1 MLRLIAITGEPG
13 ESVEDVVEWAQAAVR
28 GGATMVQLRAKQLA
42 SGPLL
47 TLARAMVRELSVPLI
62 VNDRADVAILAGAAG
77 VHLGADDLPVERVR
91 ALVPREFMIGA
102 SVGSDAELA
111 NARGAD
117 YVGVGPVFSTA
128 SKSDAGDALG
138 PAETV
143 RLIAASG
150 LPGAAI
156 GGITA
161 ANIRLVIEAGAHGVA
176 VLSALRR
183 DPETAARALR
193 SAIGK

>member
-1 MLRLIAITGEPG
+1 
-13 ESVEDVVEWAQAAVR
+13 
-28 GGATMVQLRAKQLA
+28 
-42 SGPLL
+42 
-47 TLARAMVRELSVPLI
+47 MVRELPVPVI

-91 ALVPREFMIGA
+91 TLAPQGFIIGV

-117 YVGVGPVFSTA
+117 YVGIGPVYSTA

-143 RLIAASG
+143 RLITASG

-161 ANIRLVIEAGAHGVA
+161 ANIREVIDAGAHGVA
-176 VLSALRR
+176 VLSALQR
-183 DPETAARALR
+183 DPETAARVLR
-193 SAIGK
+193 SAIGT

>member
-1 MLRLIAITGEPG
+1 
-13 ESVEDVVEWAQAAVR
+13 
-28 GGATMVQLRAKQLA
+28 MVQLRAKQLA

-47 TLARAMVRELSVPLI
+47 SLARAMVRELPVPLI

-77 VHLGADDLPVERVR
+77 VHLGADDLPVEQVR
-91 ALVPREFMIGA
+91 ALAPEGFIVGA
-102 SVGSDAELA
+102 SVGSDAEIA
-111 NARGAD
+111 NTRGAD
-117 YVGVGPVFSTA
+117 YVGVGPVYSTA

-161 ANIRLVIEAGAHGVA
+161 INARAVIEAGAHGIA

-183 DPETAARALR
+183 DPETAARELR
-193 SAIGK
+193 SAIGR